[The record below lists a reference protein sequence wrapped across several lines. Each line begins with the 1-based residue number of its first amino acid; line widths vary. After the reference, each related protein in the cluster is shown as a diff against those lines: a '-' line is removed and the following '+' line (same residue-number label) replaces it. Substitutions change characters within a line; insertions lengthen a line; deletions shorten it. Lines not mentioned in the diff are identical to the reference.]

1 MNSDMSRLVAPHVS
15 NQIRYISRYIPIY
28 HRIGC
33 SKTGQDVQKQEKDVR
48 KQEKDVRKQERTF
61 ENRKGCSK
69 TGKGHSKKGKGHSET
84 GKDILKH

>member
-1 MNSDMSRLVAPHVS
+1 MQCNVVVISGFACLLMSRLVAPHVS

-48 KQEKDVRKQERTF
+48 KQEKDVRKTGKDVRKQERMF
-61 ENRKGCSK
+61 ENRKR
-69 TGKGHSKKGKGHSET
+69 TF
-84 GKDILKH
+84 

>member
-48 KQEKDVRKQERTF
+48 KT
-61 ENRKGCSK
+61 K
-69 TGKGHSKKGKGHSET
+69 TGKGRSKTE
-84 GKDILKH
+84 KDV